1 MRKKVVKRTMKSIV
15 EPKSSHKLNQGC
27 PQITKDNVMKLDS
40 SYIGRKEMK
49 YLRDVCRHGDR
60 QWVES
65 NFPSLVNYAIYVC
78 SNKQRSN

>member
-1 MRKKVVKRTMKSIV
+1 M
-15 EPKSSHKLNQGC
+15 
-27 PQITKDNVMKLDS
+27 TKDNVMKLDS

-78 SNKQRSN
+78 SNKQRSKLLASYESYEVRRSVVEKLRKQLLRSK